1 METTL
6 SIADH
11 DERKLDRANT
21 TERQPVLV
29 ARAFRSLPIGWDRRG
44 DSFAVD
50 RFDVDSFAVDGF
62 DAARF
67 VALSRRIFKR
77 FSRPTFGG
85 AERPDWFG
93 PALVFAGTVPAACI
107 S

>member
-50 RFDVDSFAVDGF
+50 RFAVDGLV
-62 DAARF
+62 AARF
-67 VALSRRIFKR
+67 VALSRCIFKR
-77 FSRPTFGG
+77 FSRSTFGG
-85 AERPDWFG
+85 AERPNRFG
-93 PALVFAGTVPAACI
+93 PALVFAGTVPAASI